1 MRIQKTKRKIGVKYI
16 IAAIIIAIFSA
27 FYVFDS
33 LWAKTYEVKAIYI
46 SDETPVA
53 SNAERVEITVQ
64 VMHFGKPVSNHEV
77 FVLPSAGSML
87 AYTSLT
93 DEEGKVSFY
102 YIPYTASAFNPAQD
116 VILKI
121 RDQSNSVFW
130 EINANTEVV
139 LKLRQKG

>member
-1 MRIQKTKRKIGVKYI
+1 MRTKTEKRKIGVKYI

-27 FYVFDS
+27 FYIFDS
-33 LWAKTYEVKAIYI
+33 IWAKTYEVKVVYV

-53 SNAERVEITVQ
+53 SNSERVEIIVQ
-64 VMHFGKPVSNHEV
+64 VMHFGKPMSNHEV

-87 AYTSLT
+87 AYTALT

-102 YIPYTASAFNPAQD
+102 YIPYTSSVFNPAQD

-130 EINANTEVV
+130 EINANTELV
-139 LKLRQKG
+139 LKLR

>member
-1 MRIQKTKRKIGVKYI
+1 MRTKTEKRKIGVKYI

-27 FYVFDS
+27 FYIFDS
-33 LWAKTYEVKAIYI
+33 IWAKTYEVKVVYV

-53 SNAERVEITVQ
+53 SNSERVEIIVQ
-64 VMHFGKPVSNHEV
+64 VMHFGKPMSNHEV

-87 AYTSLT
+87 AYTALT

-102 YIPYTASAFNPAQD
+102 YIPYTASVFNPAQD

-130 EINANTEVV
+130 EINANTELV
-139 LKLRQKG
+139 LKLR

>member
-1 MRIQKTKRKIGVKYI
+1 MRVKKTKRKIGVKYI

-27 FYVFDS
+27 FYVFDII
-33 LWAKTYEVKAIYI
+33 WAKTYDVKVVYV

-53 SNAERVEITVQ
+53 SNSERVEIIVQ
-64 VMHFGKPVSNHEV
+64 VMHFGKPMSNHEV

-87 AYTSLT
+87 AYTALT

-102 YIPYTASAFNPAQD
+102 YIPYTSSAFNPAQD
-116 VILKI
+116 VVLKI

-130 EINANTEVV
+130 EINANTELV
-139 LKLRQKG
+139 LKLR

>member
-1 MRIQKTKRKIGVKYI
+1 MGTKNAKRKIGVKYI
-16 IAAIIIAIFSA
+16 VAAIIIVIFSA

-33 LWAKTYEVKAIYI
+33 LWAKTYDVTAIYI

-53 SNAERVEITVQ
+53 SNSERVEIIVQ
-64 VMHFGKPVSNHEV
+64 VTHFGKPVANHEV

-87 AYTSLT
+87 AYTALT
-93 DEEGKVSFY
+93 DEEGKVGFY

-116 VILKI
+116 VTLKI

-130 EINANTEVV
+130 EVNASTEIV

>member
-1 MRIQKTKRKIGVKYI
+1 MRVKKTKRKIGVKYI

-27 FYVFDS
+27 FYVFDII
-33 LWAKTYEVKAIYI
+33 WAKTYDVKVVYV
-46 SDETPVA
+46 SDDTPVA
-53 SNAERVEITVQ
+53 SNSERVEIIVQ
-64 VMHFGKPVSNHEV
+64 VMHFGKPMSNHEV

-87 AYTSLT
+87 AYTALT

-116 VILKI
+116 VVLKI

-130 EINANTEVV
+130 EISANTELV
-139 LKLRQKG
+139 LKLR